1 MKRFI
6 LIFSLITVLFCSCG
20 KTENLS
26 PYVSESALQTQSS
39 SEITQTTEKLKAE
52 NFVSSPSENTTVQP
66 PVNQQSSS
74 LFAASWL
81 SYIELSLVSG
91 RNTKESYTAY
101 IDGIFDNMKKIG
113 ITDVFVQVRPFA
125 DAFYPSDIFPSSA
138 YVASEQGGAI
148 PFDVFGVI
156 IERAKLK
163 GLSVHAW
170 INPYRVSHGN
180 DIKALSEK
188 NPARQMYKEG
198 TNEDVAVTEKGIYFN
213 PASEKVR
220 KLITDGARELLEK
233 YDIKGIHIDDYFY
246 FPDCGDFDARQ
257 YRIYASLG
265 GTLKLADWRREN
277 VSALLSTLYSVVNS
291 YGQDKIFSVSPA
303 GDIGKCFN
311 ESYADVYLW
320 CREEGYCDMIIP
332 QIYFGFENEKL
343 PFTRCLEDWLALCS
357 GNKTKLTVGLALYKA
372 GQEDAYALS
381 GKNEWIESSDI
392 IARQVKL
399 LRDKKCCGFALY
411 SGTYIDFNEKSF
423 AEELN
428 NLKTMVY

>member
-6 LIFSLITVLFCSCG
+6 LIFSLILILFCGCG

-26 PYVSESALQTQSS
+26 PYVSESALQTQPT
-39 SEITQTTEKLKAE
+39 SEVTETTEKLKAE
-52 NFVSSPSENTTVQP
+52 NFVSSPTENTTVQP

-74 LFAASWL
+74 LFSASWL

-125 DAFYPSDIFPSSA
+125 DAFYPSDIFPTSV
-138 YVASEQGGAI
+138 YVSSEQGGAI

-180 DIKALSEK
+180 DIMALSEK
-188 NPARQMYKEG
+188 NPARLMYKEG
-198 TNEDVAVTEKGIYFN
+198 INEDVAVTEKGIYFN

-246 FPDCGDFDARQ
+246 FPDCGGFDSRQ
-257 YRIYASLG
+257 YSVYTSLG
-265 GTLKLADWRREN
+265 GTLDLASWRREN
-277 VSALLSTLYSVVNS
+277 VSTLLSTIYSAVKS
-291 YGQDKIFSVSPA
+291 FGQDKIFSVSPA
-303 GDIGKCFN
+303 GDIAKCYN

-343 PFTRCLEDWLALCS
+343 PFARCLEDWMALCAGS
-357 GNKTKLTVGLALYKA
+357 KIKLTVGLALYKA
-372 GQEDAYALS
+372 GQEDTYALS
-381 GKNEWIESSDI
+381 GKNEWIDGSDI

-399 LRDKKCCGFALY
+399 LRDKKCYGYALY
-411 SGTYIDFNEKSF
+411 SGTYIDFDEKTF